1 MPSIAPFGTAGSWFK
16 GNLHTHTT
24 QSDGELSPEEAVAWY
39 RAHGYD
45 FIALTDHW
53 VYTPGRRI
61 SSDFIT
67 LSGAELHGEGYHL
80 LALGLISLP
89 DRALADDVQ
98 ATVREVCTRGGLAF
112 FAHPYWTGQRPSE
125 MAPIR
130 GLAGLEVY
138 NAVCEEMQGLG
149 YARVH
154 WDELLGRGR
163 RLLGLAVDDV
173 HWRAEHNAQGKGFVM
188 VKAERLEE
196 GCLLE
201 SLAKGQFYASTGPRL
216 EDLRLEWG
224 EDGQAVLHVFCSP
237 CRQITFYAHGPTGRR
252 FTAPKGEWLDHAC
265 LPIKEEQVFLR
276 VECQD
281 DLGRIAW
288 SNPLF
293 VEDVL
298 GAPKARHRPQES
310 S

>member
-1 MPSIAPFGTAGSWFK
+1 MPSIAPFGLTGSWFK

-24 QSDGELSPEEAVAWY
+24 QSDGELDPEEAIAWY

-45 FIALTDHW
+45 FVAITDHW
-53 VYTPGRRI
+53 VYTRGRRI
-61 SSDFIT
+61 GQDFIT

-89 DRALADDVQ
+89 DRSLADDPQ
-98 ATVREVCTRGGLAF
+98 ATVRAVCARGGLAF
-112 FAHPYWTGQRPSE
+112 FAHPYWTGQRPSD
-125 MAPIR
+125 MALVQ
-130 GLAGLEVY
+130 GLAGIEVY

-154 WDELLGRGR
+154 WDELLGRGL
-163 RLLGLAVDDV
+163 RLFGLAVDDV

-196 GCLLE
+196 GSILE
-201 SLAKGQFYASTGPRL
+201 GLAKGHFYASTGPRL
-216 EDLRLEWG
+216 EDLRVEWD
-224 EDGQAVLHVFCSP
+224 EAGQMALHVHCSP

-252 FTAPKGEWLDHAC
+252 FTAPAGEWLDHAS
-265 LPIKEEQVFLR
+265 LPLKEEQVFLR

-288 SNPLF
+288 SNPLY
-293 VEDVL
+293 VRDVL
-298 GAPKARHRPQES
+298 HSPDAGR
-310 S
+310 